1 VRIGPDL
8 VVTAVSA
15 PSSAVAGTSI
25 SASDTTKNDGG
36 DTAVASITRFFLSS
50 DSSLDASDVLLA
62 ARPIPSVGPGLSD
75 AGWVALP
82 IPVSTPAG
90 TYYIIAKADGD
101 NAIAEALENN
111 NTRARSIS
119 VAAAP

>member
-1 VRIGPDL
+1 MKRAVVAVTL
-8 VVTAVSA
+8 VVVAVTARS
-15 PSSAVAGTSI
+15 
-25 SASDTTKNDGG
+25 
-36 DTAVASITRFFLSS
+36 SS
-50 DSSLDASDVLLA
+50 DV
-62 ARPIPSVGPGLSD
+62 
-75 AGWVALP
+75 GWVALP
-82 IPVSTPAG
+82 IPVSTTPG